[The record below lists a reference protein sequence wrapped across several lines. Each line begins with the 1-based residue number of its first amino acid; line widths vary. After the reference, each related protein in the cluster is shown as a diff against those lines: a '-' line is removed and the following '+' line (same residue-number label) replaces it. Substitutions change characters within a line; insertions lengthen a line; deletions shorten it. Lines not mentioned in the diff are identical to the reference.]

1 MPQNWEK
8 IFATYVTDKR
18 LVSTIHKQTLQTD
31 QQKTEALAGFSQK
44 QKPGYPTITY
54 KGVQPFQETRKW
66 KFKPQ

>member
-31 QQKTEALAGFSQK
+31 Q
-44 QKPGYPTITY
+44 
-54 KGVQPFQETRKW
+54 
-66 KFKPQ
+66 